1 LTRQFADSQVEG
13 DSAVGGEAVEDGYGE
28 RGDNRGDPG
37 NRAPHADESIW
48 VPADDGAVM
57 AAANHDAK
65 ASYHWA
71 LLLRPGVGEGG

>member
-13 DSAVGGEAVEDGYGE
+13 DSAV
-28 RGDNRGDPG
+28 
-37 NRAPHADESIW
+37 PHADESIW